1 MPGVGAGTGARQPEG
16 RGNRRSHSGLKL
28 CLKGGGEFIELHG
41 TVSDTYLYAIC
52 ARHPWLYEPK
62 ELTKYSSGEEN
73 TETRKWEELCVPEAV
88 SSKNKM
94 PSFKLSFTLN
104 TSGQTV

>member
-1 MPGVGAGTGARQPEG
+1 MF
-16 RGNRRSHSGLKL
+16 
-28 CLKGGGEFIELHG
+28 KGGGEFIELHG